1 MITRLLVSAAGTAAA
16 VVVGALIAK
25 LLLEGDNAL
34 VEFGDEIDGEAEAKV
49 KAFVRSLDYDLPYFL
64 QRWSTE

>member
-1 MITRLLVSAAGTAAA
+1 MITRLVASAAGTVAA
-16 VVVGALIAK
+16 VVVGALIAR

-34 VEFGDEIDGEAEAKV
+34 AEFGDEIGGEAEAQV

-64 QRWSTE
+64 QRWSSE